1 MNSINSLKNKRTL
14 VENCLNQIKLHPVI
28 LNDYVSHVLPS
39 KSYISLLDSDVI
51 SFEDDKESFNGLK
64 TTIFKDYEW
73 KEMNTSKGSIGLR
86 NKHCCTKQEV
96 DLISTLDPERNV
108 YTRKHFK
115 WLLGDGKDSFC
126 EDVDI
131 LKANEISFE
140 DFVNKNFFSFENYF
154 GKNTTLNKK
163 LREFC
168 EWAKSEFDCS
178 EHEVDPITIMKIF
191 SVNYESDPLMSMQ
204 INLEE
209 ISDKSLLEK
218 LSPSSVKISK
228 DKKNLPRKQMHTD
241 NLRQCFRKKSLWGK
255 MKNVSQP
262 DLRLN
267 PKFTKYESVKL
278 FAYTYFLN
286 KRHLPSL
293 LKDLNVR

>member
-1 MNSINSLKNKRTL
+1 MTSINSLKIKRTL
-14 VENCLNQIKLHPVI
+14 VENCLNQIKLHPVV

-39 KSYISLLDSDVI
+39 KSNVSLLDSDVI

-64 TTIFKDYEW
+64 TSIFENNEW
-73 KEMNTSKGSIGLR
+73 KETNASKALK

-96 DLISTLDPERNV
+96 DLISTLNPERNV

-115 WLLGDGKDSFC
+115 WLLSDDKDSFS
-126 EDVDI
+126 EDVNI

-168 EWAKSEFDCS
+168 EWAKREFDCS

-191 SVNYESDPLMSMQ
+191 SVNYESDPLMFVQ

-209 ISDKSLLEK
+209 ISDKSLFEK

-228 DKKNLPRKQMHTD
+228 DKQNDLPRKQMHTG

-255 MKNVSQP
+255 LKNVSQP

-278 FAYTYFLN
+278 FVDYFKAKCN
-286 KRHLPSL
+286 KRVPYSF
-293 LKDLNVR
+293 K